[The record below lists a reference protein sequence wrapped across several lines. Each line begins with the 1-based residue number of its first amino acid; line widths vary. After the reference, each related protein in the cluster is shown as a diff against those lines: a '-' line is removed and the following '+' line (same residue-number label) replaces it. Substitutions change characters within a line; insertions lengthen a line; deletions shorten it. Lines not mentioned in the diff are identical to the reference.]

1 MSFFGNAKCKQIN
14 TKIKSILNSSG
25 NNGGG
30 GGVVNGSNDVSNG
43 STFIGPDGVRVDE
56 EGYIIRNDVPS
67 RKDEDDHFYSS
78 SDDDSE
84 DEKQEKRFKFEIKPA
99 NLTNGGPSVAELQKT
114 VKGLSISPSLQQ
126 GVRMYNGSSSLS
138 KSISS
143 NSIMDTPPPMSIPRP
158 PTKRSLMSPSIS
170 HPNNITRCK
179 SYGSLSSDLR
189 MTPVSVNSSRGPSP
203 LTLGLTNV
211 IPIAVAIQECIS
223 ARFKGS
229 DESKCKIQI
238 IGSLKI
244 AFPSG
249 IIQVFA
255 NNTCPALLSFK
266 LTNSSRFER
275 LIPNKDIVMQNK
287 NIENGIKTDTYSFD
301 MNMVG
306 LTNHLRKLSEQ
317 SPNSRY
323 FNAEI
328 LKYQLKAR
336 GATFC
341 PLQVV
346 SHWKCEPSTTG
357 LKVDYKYNACAL
369 SSIQPL
375 KNVTFS
381 VNVDGGVK
389 SHKTTPNASWNEEK
403 KEISW
408 KFDEISIDS
417 EGKGLG
423 SLKAKFDVTDGPS
436 TPGSVSVQFN
446 GNSTTFSGVEFLLN
460 CIGYRISLMKKQIST
475 GRYLSEADSS
485 VSYACI

>member
-1 MSFFGNAKCKQIN
+1 MDKVLDSLGLSDIRRMTAKNSKETRRKQNIN
-14 TKIKSILNSSG
+14 TF
-25 NNGGG
+25 
-30 GGVVNGSNDVSNG
+30 V
-43 STFIGPDGVRVDE
+43 GPDGVQVDE
-56 EGYIIRNDVPS
+56 EGYIIRNDVGNN
-67 RKDEDDHFYSS
+67 RKEEDDHFYSS

-84 DEKQEKRFKFEIKPA
+84 DEKQGKRFKFEIKPIQ
-99 NLTNGGPSVAELQKT
+99 LTNGGPSVAELRKT
-114 VKGLSISPSLQQ
+114 VKRLSI
-126 GVRMYNGSSSLS
+126 
-138 KSISS
+138 
-143 NSIMDTPPPMSIPRP
+143 
-158 PTKRSLMSPSIS
+158 SPSIS
-170 HPNNITRCK
+170 HPNNMTRCK
-179 SYGSLSSDLR
+179 SYGSLSSEVR
-189 MTPVSVNSSRGPSP
+189 MTPVSVNSSSSQGPSP

-229 DESKCKIQI
+229 DESKCRIQI

-275 LIPNKDIVMQNK
+275 LIPNKDIVMHNK
-287 NIENGIKTDTYSFD
+287 SIENGIKTDTYCFD

-306 LTNHLRKLSEQ
+306 LTNHLKKLSEQ
-317 SPNSRY
+317 SPHSRY

-346 SHWKCEPSTTG
+346 SHWKCEPTTTG

-381 VNVDGGVK
+381 VNVDGGVQ
-389 SHKTTPNASWNEEK
+389 SFKTTPNATWNEEK
-403 KEISW
+403 KSISW
-408 KFDEISIDS
+408 QFDEVSVGS

-423 SLKAKFDVTDGPS
+423 SLKAKFDVSDGPS
-436 TPGSVSVQFN
+436 TPGAVNVQFSGN
-446 GNSTTFSGVEFLLN
+446 GATFSGVEFALN

-485 VSYACI
+485 ISYACI